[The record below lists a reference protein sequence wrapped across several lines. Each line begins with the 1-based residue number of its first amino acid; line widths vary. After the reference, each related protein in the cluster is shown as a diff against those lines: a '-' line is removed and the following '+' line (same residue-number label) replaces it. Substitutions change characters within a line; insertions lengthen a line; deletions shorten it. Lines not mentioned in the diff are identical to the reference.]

1 MYCVGNNG
9 ADGITLARLIES
21 DYRVMLYIPFG
32 VKSQMAQL
40 QLDRVERLGVDIV
53 SDVREADIIVDAI
66 FGRGLVES

>member
-1 MYCVGNNG
+1 
-9 ADGITLARLIES
+9 
-21 DYRVMLYIPFG
+21 MLYIPFG